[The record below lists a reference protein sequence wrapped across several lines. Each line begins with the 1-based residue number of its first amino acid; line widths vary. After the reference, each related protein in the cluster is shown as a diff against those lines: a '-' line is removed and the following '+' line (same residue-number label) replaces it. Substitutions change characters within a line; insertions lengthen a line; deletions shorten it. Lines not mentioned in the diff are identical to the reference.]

1 MKVAA
6 LCLSVEIVQLA
17 DRRSFCSFLFLG
29 GCAVQ
34 KSCRF
39 YSFTVLQPLFFVKW
53 VDVDYLVDIL
63 HVNFVGMSILW
74 QILAH
79 FGTFCCLTSLKS
91 REMVHFGRASRLL
104 AIMGTT

>member
-6 LCLSVEIVQLA
+6 LCLSIEIVQLA

-53 VDVDYLVDIL
+53 IDVGYLVDAL
-63 HVNFVGMSILW
+63 HVSFLLMSVLW

-79 FGTFCCLTSLKS
+79 FGTF
-91 REMVHFGRASRLL
+91 LL
-104 AIMGTT
+104 LNFA